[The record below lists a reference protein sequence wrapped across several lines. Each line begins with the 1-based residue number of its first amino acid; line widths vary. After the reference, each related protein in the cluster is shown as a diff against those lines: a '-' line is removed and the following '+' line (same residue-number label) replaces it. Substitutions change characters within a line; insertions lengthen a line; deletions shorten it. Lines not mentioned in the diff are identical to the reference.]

1 MTRIDDG
8 HSTRI
13 VFTLIRDSITSL
25 VTAAPITFT
34 NGGIPSGGTGGASAE
49 GPGVPEGTSMWVR
62 EVTPPGM
69 NGGGPNDTSNMHNTL
84 MRTMAPKKL
93 ITATPM
99 SAVVAYDPKVLNIVK
114 RLINVNQ
121 QILVVYADLSYH
133 EIWGWLNSFTPSV
146 SKEGAPPEATIE
158 IEPSNQD
165 NSGNEKKPLYYA
177 PGVWDVNT
185 DYVDLGGYP
194 K

>member
-13 VFTLIRDSITSL
+13 VFTKIKTSNSDP
-25 VTAAPITFT
+25 TEMPF
-34 NGGIPSGGTGGASAE
+34 NGG
-49 GPGVPEGTSMWVR
+49 GVPKSDTPQTGAPDGLYFWVR

-99 SAVVAYDPKVLNIVK
+99 SAVVAYDPFVLTVVK
-114 RLINVNQ
+114 RLINLNQ
-121 QILVVYADLSYH
+121 PIYVVYADGSYH
-133 EIWGWLNSFTPSV
+133 RIWGWLNSFTPSV

-165 NSGNEKKPLYYA
+165 TEGTEMFPEYHA
-177 PGVWDVNT
+177 PVSDFPYSATATIDETWTTSDG
-185 DYVDLGGYP
+185 
-194 K
+194 